1 MTTDEDSEFG
11 KDLNGY
17 YNLIIL
23 LVGGERKLFKFE
35 QINENKDPITVKDVK
50 IQICKSWPEGQ

>member
-11 KDLNGY
+11 KDINGY

-35 QINENKDPITVKDVK
+35 QINENN
-50 IQICKSWPEGQ
+50 